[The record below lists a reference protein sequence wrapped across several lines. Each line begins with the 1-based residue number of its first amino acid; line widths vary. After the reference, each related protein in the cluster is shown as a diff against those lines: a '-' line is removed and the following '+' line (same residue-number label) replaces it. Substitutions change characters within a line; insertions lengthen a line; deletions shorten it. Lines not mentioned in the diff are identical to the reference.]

1 MCWYNIE
8 PDEDDIIQKFS
19 RGLKKKKKKKK
30 EDEFALAFRYPSTKD
45 VLLACN

>member
-19 RGLKKKKKKKK
+19 RGLKKKKKK
-30 EDEFALAFRYPSTKD
+30 DEFALAFRYPSTKD

>member
-19 RGLKKKKKKKK
+19 RGLKKKK
-30 EDEFALAFRYPSTKD
+30 DEFALAFRYPSTKD

>member
-19 RGLKKKKKKKK
+19 RGLKKKKK
-30 EDEFALAFRYPSTKD
+30 DEFALAFRYPSTKD